1 MIKLSPNAA
10 HGVEAYKPLL
20 VMLESILISPSEL
33 AEHWR
38 VGTGSLAS
46 HRHANTGVPFLKLS
60 IGRVRY
66 RLSDVIADEI
76 QGIRGP
82 LTLDSVLLAVAACQ
96 DVSLETRAIVQRH
109 LRRAFEAS
117 GANNANQQA

>member
-1 MIKLSPNAA
+1 MIKLSPYAA

-20 VMLESILISPSEL
+20 AMLESILISPSEL

-46 HRHANTGVPFLKLS
+46 HRHANAGVPFLKLS
-60 IGRVRY
+60 TGRVRY

-76 QGIRGP
+76 QGMRGP
-82 LTLDSVLLAVAACQ
+82 LTLDSVLLAVAAC
-96 DVSLETRAIVQRH
+96 DGVSLETRAIVQRH
-109 LRRAFEAS
+109 LRRAFTVSEP
-117 GANNANQQA
+117 GNANRQA